1 MAETVVDGGKQT
13 VVDMAGEDDGCIART
28 VVVGK
33 MLLDVEEVEPEG
45 VVGNGVASQWVVGT
59 K

>member
-1 MAETVVDGGKQT
+1 MSWPKRSSTA
-13 VVDMAGEDDGCIART
+13 AGEDDGCIART